1 MSNLGNLNRGKEETL
16 KLKTSIEEITLA
28 IGERPSS
35 IPLVDIQEAVSS
47 KLAAKVERAE
57 KEVSELF
64 ARLIER
70 HGESQLLDKIDDIF
84 LGENISNDIK
94 KLVAKLVE
102 VAFAENSEGPVQL
115 SRFIVLR
122 QQYEKTAAEL
132 VNNFFPKYLEDAAF
146 LVWSVVANKVD
157 FEGCKLTGELAIK
170 LVNAIGNQAF
180 RNVVKPVFVGLHEQV
195 MGQESIWGEPLVE
208 VNAEIRI
215 GYEKKLEALKRVIEL
230 WEELIEASNI
240 HHASFTSPRKRPRSK
255 SADDGEE
262 EVADEVEE
270 MKY

>member
-1 MSNLGNLNRGKEETL
+1 MSNLGNLNRGKEETE

-84 LGENISNDIK
+84 LGENISNDLK

-146 LVWSVVANKVD
+146 LVRKNKVD
-157 FEGCKLTGELAIK
+157 FEGKILGCSKLSLTFFFLINFCLFCIPPLSLLFAK
-170 LVNAIGNQAF
+170 
-180 RNVVKPVFVGLHEQV
+180 VV
-195 MGQESIWGEPLVE
+195 S
-208 VNAEIRI
+208 
-215 GYEKKLEALKRVIEL
+215 
-230 WEELIEASNI
+230 
-240 HHASFTSPRKRPRSK
+240 
-255 SADDGEE
+255 
-262 EVADEVEE
+262 
-270 MKY
+270 